1 MGVSLSPPGA
11 DGTSLVVLNR
21 KVQAQIP
28 PIAKTC
34 TRLLGVRSR
43 QCQGFPRNPGRFHPE
58 SGLSPSLDQLGAIER
73 EASFL

>member
-1 MGVSLSPPGA
+1 MVQNELQEMLSMFA
-11 DGTSLVVLNR
+11 DGNGFGDPEARRNAEL
-21 KVQAQIP
+21 
-28 PIAKTC
+28 
-34 TRLLGVRSR
+34 RLQGVRSR